1 MVGRAA
7 LLRRRGRAAARPYLE
22 MRLHLLLKCSKCSCR
37 LRRLNPSRSSYG
49 SSLAPPILILSGNDR
64 PPAFGNLNS
73 YQNSSGE
80 EKGTPLF
87 SSLPASGERGQTQ
100 PERSLLG
107 RIFISPARMGRRR
120 ILPHTPSPTPKAS
133 KPGVNVNVVEIG
145 SFRPFPAATLTRF
158 ALTLP
163 N

>member
-1 MVGRAA
+1 VTRNDSTSPKMLRLTEPISIELRLDA
-7 LLRRRGRAAARPYLE
+7 RRRRRPWRARGVAL
-22 MRLHLLLKCSKCSCR
+22 
-37 LRRLNPSRSSYG
+37 
-49 SSLAPPILILSGNDR
+49 PILILSGDDR

-80 EKGTPLF
+80 EKGTPLS

-120 ILPHTPSPTPKAS
+120 ILPHTRLSHPKNPKSLKA
-133 KPGVNVNVVEIG
+133 G
-145 SFRPFPAATLTRF
+145 R
-158 ALTLP
+158 
-163 N
+163 